1 MTTKK
6 KIKTYVSLFSSA
18 GVGCYGF
25 KLNDFDCIATNE
37 LIERRLNI
45 QKFNKKCSMDSG
57 YILGDITSP
66 DVKHQL
72 LTQIKTYKK
81 THNIPEV
88 DVIIATPPCQGMS
101 VANHK
106 KSKDEIKRNSLVVEA
121 INLIKEIKPKFFIFE
136 NVQAFMKTKCF
147 DNAEQKTISQSILD
161 NLSENYVY
169 LDKILN
175 FKNYGSCSSRTRTIV
190 IGVRKD
196 LSDEILPFELF
207 PDYQEEK
214 TLRDIIFDLPR
225 LTQMGEISPNDI
237 YHSFREYSKH
247 MRPWLVDINE
257 GESAYDNKDKN
268 KRPHQIRNGKIIEN
282 VNKNGDKY
290 KRQYWDK
297 VAPCI
302 HTRNDI
308 LASQNT
314 VHPVDDRVF
323 SIRELM
329 LMMSIPESF
338 KWVATNFDDLNK
350 MSENEKKVFIK
361 KNDINIRQSIGEAVP
376 TGVMLS
382 ISKKIKKH
390 LETET
395 VNDAL
400 IKKEIKEKKLSNV
413 DNLVSYIKEHQ
424 KTHSLNNLAR
434 IAELANTQRYE
445 NAAFYTNKQLL
456 FEIYKKLPSIKKE
469 IIRVLEPAVGIG
481 NFLPLILEKY
491 GDSKQLIIDIFD
503 MDEDSLRILKVL
515 YPTKNLPKNVKI
527 NIINQ
532 DFILAENKYHYDLVI
547 GNPPYKKVS
556 NKKLLTS
563 YRCLLSDK
571 QADNI
576 AAFFVEKSLE
586 LAENVCLVLPK
597 YFLHNTD
604 FETCRNRTN
613 KYSISTIIDFGEK
626 GFKGVLIETICIFV
640 NTINKQ
646 KMTECFSY
654 THNKTNKIV
663 QSKLTD
669 SQYPNW
675 LLYRDDNF
683 DAIANNLNFD
693 IFNSYRDRQLTNSK
707 LSKNGEVW
715 VIKSRNISKDGTKI
729 EHIPDYD
736 SYLSSEIIDKNLSIG
751 KYYDRDDVFLSP
763 NMTYYPR
770 VVKKPKNT
778 ITNGSVAIFELKK
791 QRKIKDSDLKYFSSD
806 EFRRFYGIAR
816 NMSSRSLNLDKNA
829 VFYFGIRKK
838 YVNK

>member
-382 ISKKIKKH
+382 ISKKIKKY